1 MTQIAS
7 EKGRKSQQV
16 LSTLANFVEVS
27 DNIRKFV
34 NLMRELT
41 HLGFF
46 TRPLPENGKR
56 LGGLGVCERVM
67 LAPNTQENMCILVM
81 TAQDKR
87 VAKGSAR
94 KAPASQTRYH

>member
-41 HLGFF
+41 YRSFVKVSSITHLGFF

-67 LAPNTQENMCILVM
+67 LAP
-81 TAQDKR
+81 KR
-87 VAKGSAR
+87 F
-94 KAPASQTRYH
+94 